1 MKSSWKDKGKE
12 KDKEIYFSLYLK
24 FPLTT
29 LQDLNAG
36 MAARG
41 NTPDPTEDL
50 EDFVYRPAP
59 QGVTIK
65 CRITRDKKG
74 VDRGMY
80 PTYFLHME
88 RDDGKK
94 VFLLAARKRKKSRT
108 SNYIISIDPTDLGR
122 ASESYVGKLR

>member
-1 MKSSWKDKGKE
+1 MKPHFIQIQEDPG
-12 KDKEIYFSLYLK
+12 
-24 FPLTT
+24 
-29 LQDLNAG
+29 AMG
-36 MAARG
+36 
-41 NTPDPTEDL
+41 PDPMEDL

-94 VFLLAARKRKKSRT
+94 VKGIPVT
-108 SNYIISIDPTDLGR
+108 
-122 ASESYVGKLR
+122 

>member
-1 MKSSWKDKGKE
+1 MF
-12 KDKEIYFSLYLK
+12 ILY
-24 FPLTT
+24 PY
-29 LQDLNAG
+29 QDLNAG

-122 ASESYVGKLR
+122 NGESYVGKLRSELKLTLQHSFF